1 MSRYGIDHDT
11 LERIVLIS
19 SIAAYMMF
27 QCIMQTLFH
36 QAGVTTMHACTRL
49 IFRIA
54 VLLLCSTGAVA
65 QVSPTVSTRWGL
77 HLGGNY
83 NIAGVGFGNWAKDP
97 NRSGPQFSELVYND
111 GQGAGLYAG
120 VNFQTAITDNFHFG
134 TRISYDNRSL
144 TANDDKSF
152 PKPGTILTTTTGQYY
167 NDEYKF
173 HTDYLTLEPYFT
185 YYIGSKF
192 HITAGVG
199 VGLALTNTFDYAPEG
214 GIAQNG
220 LEVAQTDSIKH
231 KITGSGFAGVGYD
244 VFLSDP
250 GSRNQWILTPFVET
264 SYMVSQRGVDFTN
277 QNAFDDALSTM
288 SIRAG
293 VSLTFGLGEMF
304 ETTALPSTPEPVRA
318 PEPAPTK
325 LFSVVDP
332 LDGVYS
338 KRIERAEFPLRPFV
352 FFDKGSSEI
361 PTRYNKITRSQTR
374 LFATTSGLTADDLAN
389 TDIRPVIQ
397 RDIYYNI
404 LNVMGYRLSSIP
416 GSSVELYASDPGGR
430 NAQAYA
436 ETVKNYLV
444 DTWGVSPNQITIAT
458 GDPEPRSGSTRTT
471 AADQALIAD
480 ENRRVQFRNMKPN
493 QLGARV
499 PVSSIRTAEIDHEVY
514 IDMAS
519 MRDVEQWS
527 ATISGNG
534 ASRSYGPFR
543 GSSAY
548 IDPTGL
554 VSSDMRAQKFTLTV
568 NAKLRNGSMR
578 TESEPI
584 TLVRTDREGLSSSHR
599 LIFEY
604 NEDDPVERS
613 RNFLVNNV
621 IPQIK
626 NNSKVYIYGHTDAVG
641 KGNLELAMKRAD
653 QVMGIVKEQLDARGI
668 SGVRVSSSAFGED
681 EPSFGNDVPEGRMYN
696 RSVVIDV
703 VP

>member
-1 MSRYGIDHDT
+1 MNAVTRFILGITVFLLYG
-11 LERIVLIS
+11 
-19 SIAAYMMF
+19 AAA
-27 QCIMQTLFH
+27 T
-36 QAGVTTMHACTRL
+36 
-49 IFRIA
+49 
-54 VLLLCSTGAVA
+54 A
-65 QVSPTVSTRWGL
+65 QVTPTVSTRWGL

-83 NIAGVGFGNWAKDP
+83 NMAGVGFGNWAKDP
-97 NRSGPQFSELVYND
+97 NRNGPQFSELVYND
-111 GQGAGLYAG
+111 GQGAGFYGGINL
-120 VNFQTAITDNFHFG
+120 QTSLSDNFHFG

-167 NDEYKF
+167 NDEYNF
-173 HTDYLTLEPYFT
+173 HTDYVTLEPYFK

-192 HITAGVG
+192 HITGGVG
-199 VGLALTNTFDYAPEG
+199 VGYAITNKFDYKPEAG
-214 GIAQNG
+214 TAQSN

-231 KITGSGFAGVGYD
+231 KFTGSGFIGVGYD
-244 VFLSDP
+244 LFLSDAAN
-250 GSRNQWILTPFVET
+250 RNQWILTPFVES

-277 QNAFDDALSTM
+277 QNAFNDALSTV
-288 SIRAG
+288 SVRAG
-293 VSLTFGLGEMF
+293 VNVSFGLAEIF
-304 ETTALPSTPEPVRA
+304 ETSIVQPTPEPVKTY
-318 PEPAPTK
+318 EPTPTK

-338 KRIERAEFPLRPFV
+338 KRIERAEFPLRPYV
-352 FFDKGSSEI
+352 FFDKGSTEI
-361 PTRYNKITRSQTR
+361 PNRYNKITRSQTR
-374 LFATTSGLTADDLAN
+374 VFAASSGLTADDVAN
-389 TDIRPVIQ
+389 VDVRPVIQ

-404 LNVMGYRLSSIP
+404 LNVMGYRLSTIP

-436 ETVKNYLV
+436 ESVKKYLI
-444 DTWGVSPNQITIAT
+444 DTWGVAPNQITIAT
-458 GDPEPRSGSTRTT
+458 GEPEPRSGSTRTPAT
-471 AADQALIAD
+471 DQAAVAD
-480 ENRRVQFRNMKPN
+480 ENRRVQFRNMKPD

-499 PVSSIRTAEIDHEVY
+499 PVSTIRSAEIDHEVY
-514 IDMAS
+514 VDMAS
-519 MRDVEQWS
+519 MRNMEQWS

-548 IDPTGL
+548 LDPTGL
-554 VSSDMRAQKFTLTV
+554 VSSDVRAQKFTLTV
-568 NAKLRNGSMR
+568 NAKLRDGTMR

-604 NEDDPVERS
+604 NDDDPVERS
-613 RNFLVNNV
+613 RNFLVSNV
-621 IPQIK
+621 VPQIG
-626 NNSKVYIYGHTDAVG
+626 NNAKVYIYGHTDAVG

-653 QVMGIVKEQLDARGI
+653 QVMAIVKDQLNARGI
-668 SGVRVSSSAFGED
+668 TGVRVSSSALGED
-681 EPSFGNDVPEGRMYN
+681 EPSFSNNLPEGRMYN